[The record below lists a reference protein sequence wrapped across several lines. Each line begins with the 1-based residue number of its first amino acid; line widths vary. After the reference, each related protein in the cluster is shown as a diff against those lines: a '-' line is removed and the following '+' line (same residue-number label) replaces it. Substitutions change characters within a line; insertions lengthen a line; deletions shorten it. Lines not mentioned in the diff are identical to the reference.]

1 MKEVIRDK
9 EIRLRASAEE
19 KRDFETEA
27 GKLGI
32 SVSAFIRLLF
42 KNWSDGIRFE
52 REDNPGAD
60 TEGTRRSK

>member
-1 MKEVIRDK
+1 MDKVIRF
-9 EIRLRASAEE
+9 RTSTEE
-19 KRDFETEA
+19 KKKFKTEA

-52 REDNPGAD
+52 REENPGAD